1 MIFDDVFK
9 NKIPHPDKL
18 LSYGFAFNK
27 GTYVY
32 NSKIVNNQ
40 FDLTVYVGQSG
51 QVRTKVIDSSTGD
64 EYRLHLM
71 ESVVGSF
78 IGKVRADYL
87 GVLQKIADNCFETKI
102 FQSEYADKI
111 IQYVREKYRHE
122 LEYLWQKFPE
132 NTIVRRSDNQ
142 KWYLALLT
150 VEKNKLGLN
159 GKGKIEIIDLRI
171 NPDELKNI
179 ADGKKY
185 FLGYHINK
193 KHWVTICLDGSVALQ
208 GILFVLEGVRLL
220 FRIVVIRTF

>member
-1 MIFDDVFK
+1 MTGLQTMIFDDVFK
-9 NKIPHPDKL
+9 NKIPLPDKL
-18 LSYGFAFNK
+18 LSYGFSLDE

-32 NSKIVNNQ
+32 NCKIVDNQ
-40 FDLTVYVGQSG
+40 FDLTVYIAQSG
-51 QVRTKVIDSSTGD
+51 QVYTKVIDSNTGD
-64 EYRLHLM
+64 EYRLHLV

-87 GVLQKIADNCFETKI
+87 DVLQKIADNCFETKI

-132 NTIVRRSDNQ
+132 NAIVRRTDNQ

-150 VEKNKLGLN
+150 VEKNKLGLDGR
-159 GKGKIEIIDLRI
+159 GKTEIIDLRI

-185 FLGYHINK
+185 FLGYHMNK
-193 KHWVTICLDGSVALQ
+193 KHWVTICLDGSVDLQEIFDRIDASYALAK
-208 GILFVLEGVRLL
+208 
-220 FRIVVIRTF
+220 

>member
-9 NKIPHPDKL
+9 NKIPLPDKL
-18 LSYGFAFNK
+18 LSYGFSLDE

-32 NSKIVNNQ
+32 NCKIVDNQ
-40 FDLTVYVGQSG
+40 FDLTVYVAQSG
-51 QVRTKVIDSSTGD
+51 QVCTKVIDSSTGD
-64 EYRLHLM
+64 EYRLHLV

-87 GVLQKIADNCFETKI
+87 DVLQKIADNCFETKI

-132 NTIVRRSDNQ
+132 NAIVRRSDNQ

-150 VEKNKLGLN
+150 VEKNKLGLDGS
-159 GKGKIEIIDLRI
+159 GKTEIIDL
-171 NPDELKNI
+171 KNQS
-179 ADGKKY
+179 G
-185 FLGYHINK
+185 
-193 KHWVTICLDGSVALQ
+193 
-208 GILFVLEGVRLL
+208 
-220 FRIVVIRTF
+220 